1 MHYGGIRSRGMII
14 YIERQ
19 LICLIEFIY
28 RHNGVVIEPTEAE
41 KKKGSPET
49 EPQASGSKSKSRSLS
64 PSSKDKENPS
74 STPAP
79 LPLGGPQG
87 PHSYYRQHTMPA
99 GGKSAYP
106 LASSPLKL

>member
-1 MHYGGIRSRGMII
+1 MHYGGIRSRGMVIH
-14 YIERQ
+14 IECQ
-19 LICLIEFIY
+19 LICLIGFIY

-41 KKKGSPET
+41 KKKKGSPET

-74 STPAP
+74 PTPP
-79 LPLGGPQG
+79 PPLGGPQG
-87 PHSYYRQHTMPA
+87 PHSYYRPHTLSA

-106 LASSPLKL
+106 LANAPLKL